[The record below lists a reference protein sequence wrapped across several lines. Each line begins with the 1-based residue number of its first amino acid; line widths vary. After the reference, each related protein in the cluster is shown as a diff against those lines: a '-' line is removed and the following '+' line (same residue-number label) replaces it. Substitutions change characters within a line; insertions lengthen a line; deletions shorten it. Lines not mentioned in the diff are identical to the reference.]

1 MGVGVDD
8 WLTGGR
14 LVDLLIGGRI
24 VEVGLLTDK
33 GVVVVVCIGVG
44 VDDWLTSGRSVDWLV
59 SCVCY
64 YKFMEI

>member
-14 LVDLLIGGRI
+14 LVDLLIGDRI

-33 GVVVVVCIGVG
+33 GVVVVVVCIGVG
-44 VDDWLTSGRSVDWLV
+44 VDDWLTSGRLVDWLV
-59 SCVCY
+59 SSLTRKLVD
-64 YKFMEI
+64 